1 MRPAPGAAT
10 IRLLGPVT
18 ESVTIPAGANVT
30 LDLNGQTLTGATTD
44 AIYVTTGATL
54 EITGAGTVQA
64 AAGGYAAVFNNGT
77 TTLSGGTY
85 TRSGGQWYT
94 LLNHGTMT
102 INSGVTVSTMSDG
115 VSSLVEN
122 GYYSYTGANE
132 RNNYVSGVNSAVP
145 TLTINGGSFNTA
157 GYNAVKNDEGGV
169 LNIYEGNFTSQRADG
184 GVIMNWN
191 QVAIYGGTFT
201 ATSENTAVIS
211 NGTWGSHA
219 AGQAKIEGGNF
230 IVAEGSNAKIF
241 GYGEGSGSGG
251 SMTVSNA
258 SFDGDFGA
266 DTSDFYTI
274 DIAGCT
280 STEPGTVLH
289 DGGRQ
294 GTDRTHHRGRHYI
307 LCRRRGRAPGCG
319 EERCQRRRH

>member
-18 ESVTIPAGANVT
+18 ESVTIPAGANIT

-132 RNNYVSGVNSAVP
+132 RNNYGFRRQ
-145 TLTINGGSFNTA
+145 LR
-157 GYNAVKNDEGGV
+157 
-169 LNIYEGNFTSQRADG
+169 RAD
-184 GVIMNWN
+184 
-191 QVAIYGGTFT
+191 
-201 ATSENTAVIS
+201 
-211 NGTWGSHA
+211 
-219 AGQAKIEGGNF
+219 
-230 IVAEGSNAKIF
+230 
-241 GYGEGSGSGG
+241 
-251 SMTVSNA
+251 
-258 SFDGDFGA
+258 A
-266 DTSDFYTI
+266 D
-274 DIAGCT
+274 
-280 STEPGTVLH
+280 H
-289 DGGRQ
+289 
-294 GTDRTHHRGRHYI
+294 
-307 LCRRRGRAPGCG
+307 
-319 EERCQRRRH
+319 QRRQLQYRRL